1 MTPLRLFQALRE
13 QGREGDLVYSNLH
26 LVVTSSD
33 TEKQPLLSESAIR
46 VPQVKRESGTAL
58 QFRNFAR
65 WCVEVVTKSKIDH
78 VPGKHETC
86 F

>member
-33 TEKQPLLSESAIR
+33 TEKQPLLSEFAIR
-46 VPQVKRESGTAL
+46 VPEVKRESGEHY
-58 QFRNFAR
+58 NFAILR
-65 WCVEVVTKSKIDH
+65 AGVLKS
-78 VPGKHETC
+78 
-86 F
+86 